1 MNFPFFL
8 DFAVVAKL
16 QIAKLP
22 QTEGQES
29 CKTKDSCSKGKVM
42 QALRQKCNQLIF
54 QEKNPMYHKG
64 KYIHWNNCKSNIILY
79 DGGTSRKQINLL
91 NPQ

>member
-1 MNFPFFL
+1 MKFPVL

-16 QIAKLP
+16 QIVKLP

-29 CKTKDSCSKGKVM
+29 AKPKESCLKGEVM

-54 QEKNPMYHKG
+54 QGKNPTYHKG
-64 KYIHWNNCKSNIILY
+64 SIFSLQWNNCKSNIILY
-79 DGGTSRKQINLL
+79 DGGKSRRTS
-91 NPQ
+91 

>member
-1 MNFPFFL
+1 MKFPVL

-16 QIAKLP
+16 QIVKLP

-29 CKTKDSCSKGKVM
+29 AKPKESCLKGEVM

-54 QEKNPMYHKG
+54 QGKNPMYHKG
-64 KYIHWNNCKSNIILY
+64 KYIFTTMEQL
-79 DGGTSRKQINLL
+79 
-91 NPQ
+91 